1 MEVKV
6 KASKSA
12 KAIAACVAW
21 LGMSGLGL
29 AASFP
34 DRPIEVLAPY
44 GTASN
49 SAIALQIIA
58 EEVSKTLPKP
68 MVVVPAPGGGG
79 TVAADR
85 VKRAKPDGYTLLL
98 TNAATNAVS
107 LHTKNVS
114 YTNDDFEFLAEYGTF
129 ALGLVVA
136 GDSPYKTVEDF
147 VQFVRANP
155 HKMKQ
160 ASTGAGTTG
169 HLALELFKIKGGGLK
184 IDMVPFKTTFEMRT
198 SVLGGH
204 TQSAFLYG
212 GGGGS
217 NDEFSQMIASGGRL
231 LAVTTAERLP
241 AYPDVP
247 TLKEKGIDAVFSSWY
262 GIAGP
267 KGMPP
272 ETSATLKKAIYDA
285 LEKPEVKT
293 AIERLGFKFEFRR
306 SEEFTRFVKAFEAQV
321 KSIVQEAGIE
331 AK

>member
-1 MEVKV
+1 MTVGERSGRTV
-6 KASKSA
+6 
-12 KAIAACVAW
+12 VA
-21 LGMSGLGL
+21 LLVALGL
-29 AASFP
+29 SGAVAAATFP
-34 DRPIEVLAPY
+34 ERPIEVLAPY

-58 EEVSKTLPKP
+58 DEVSKDLPKA

-107 LHTKNVS
+107 LHTKTVS

-136 GDSPYKTVEDF
+136 GNSPYKTIEEFTQF
-147 VQFVRANP
+147 VQANP

-169 HLALELFKIKGGGLK
+169 HLALELFKIKAGGLK

-198 SVLGGH
+198 AVLGGH

-212 GGGGS
+212 GGGGG
-217 NDEFSQMIASGGRL
+217 NDEFTQMIESGGRL

-241 AYPDVP
+241 AYPNVP

-267 KGMPP
+267 KGMPS
-272 ETSATLKKAIYDA
+272 ETSAVLKKAIYKA
-285 LEKPEVKT
+285 LEKPEVKA

-306 SEEFTRFVKAFEAQV
+306 SEEFAQFVRGFDAQV
-321 KSIVQEAGIE
+321 KSIVQAAGGE